1 MKNCWLIEEGGK
13 DNHFVKEELANLENL
28 HKNYVQFEKPFF
40 TTWIKS
46 LNAIC
51 SDEKVEHFIMRCGTT
66 TLANIIQARELSDF
80 FHPDE
85 KINHEIIEK
94 AQWWL
99 GKIQQSVF
107 YTLDNFDQKNY
118 QQMNLPLLNADSQFV
133 ALANKE
139 NLQLSFDT
147 FRFIKPTR
155 DLKAFNAG
163 VLNPGQTI
171 EQFLNS
177 QTHDGSYEDDTLMI
191 AQAKNVMD
199 EYRFFIAGDQVIAS
213 SQYRNDKKL
222 EYRMLNQGKE
232 HQKVMSIAQE
242 YARLYQPADMFVMD
256 IAREDNNTYSI
267 IEYNS
272 FNCAGFYAADK
283 EVIVEKVEDYL
294 SQHKYQKKMKNF

>member
-1 MKNCWLIEEGGK
+1 MKSCWLIEKGGE
-13 DNHFVKEELANLENL
+13 DNLFVKEELKNLEEL
-28 HKNYVQFEKPFF
+28 GKAHIQFEKPFF

-46 LNAIC
+46 LNQIC
-51 SDEKVEHFIMRCGTT
+51 SNEEVEHFIMRCGTT
-66 TLANIIQARELSDF
+66 TLANIIQAKELSDF

-85 KINHEIIEK
+85 KINPAIIEK
-94 AQWWL
+94 ADWWL

-133 ALANKE
+133 ALANE
-139 NLQLSFDT
+139 DNLQLSFDT

-163 VLNPGQTI
+163 VLSPGQTI
-171 EQFLNS
+171 EQFLNA

-191 AQAKNVMD
+191 AKAKNVMD
-199 EYRFFIAGDQVIAS
+199 EYRFFVAGDEVIAS
-213 SQYRNDKKL
+213 SQYRHEKKL
-222 EYRMLNQGKE
+222 EYRMLNQGQE
-232 HQKVMSIAQE
+232 HQKVMDIAIE
-242 YARLYQPADMFVMD
+242 YAKLYKPADMFVMD
-256 IAREDNNTYSI
+256 IAREDNDTYSI

-283 EVIVEKVEDYL
+283 KAIVNSVEDYL
-294 SQHKYQKKMKNF
+294 SQQKYQKKMKKS